1 VTGQFYCYSSYNYWD
16 NRYSKLH
23 AILRSSTATATL
35 QDVKNHIMSE
45 ERSKADA
52 AVRASLQR
60 LQVGEVDTPLEAQWI
75 PQLTRKFMTRHKQ
88 TARNLQRCSAVSKA
102 LRRTWSLPEGASL
115 QLQQQQY
122 SSGNSSAEA
131 AESLVVARSASSVA
145 GDASSVSSMADSV
158 SSGASAS
165 IDRLMRHAR
174 DKSGA
179 GVTNTAHSYHSTA
192 LMPGARHPGSAGWNA
207 QLRSSAVSGDA
218 SSTSAAAA
226 AVTAAAA
233 AAAPVLSAWHKQL
246 YELCA
251 DQPECTVPLVVRI
264 RVCEAF
270 LKDARRLHSI
280 ARQERQ
286 DASGTGSATG
296 GGGGAG
302 SRALKT
308 PKHTI
313 AHVQKLLQATTEEI
327 QLLAAGEGARTA
339 AVQEPLC
346 VLSGAAKVRFRG
358 EIELAVKQS
367 VLARRTAAGHH
378 ITHSR

>member
-1 VTGQFYCYSSYNYWD
+1 
-16 NRYSKLH
+16 
-23 AILRSSTATATL
+23 
-35 QDVKNHIMSE
+35 MSE

-115 QLQQQQY
+115 QQQQQQQY
-122 SSGNSSAEA
+122 SSSNSRVEA
-131 AESLVVARSASSVA
+131 AESLVARSASSVA

-158 SSGASAS
+158 STGASAS
-165 IDRLMRHAR
+165 LDRLMRHAR
-174 DKSGA
+174 DKSSA
-179 GVTNTAHSYHSTA
+179 GVATARSYHSTA
-192 LMPGARHPGSAGWNA
+192 LMPGARAHPGSTGWNA
-207 QLRSSAVSGDA
+207 QLRSSAVSNADA
-218 SSTSAAAA
+218 GSMS
-226 AVTAAAA
+226 AAA
-233 AAAPVLSAWHKQL
+233 AAAPAVSAWHKQL

-251 DQPECTVPLVVRI
+251 DQPECTVPLAVRI

-286 DASGTGSATG
+286 DASGTGSAT

-346 VLSGAAKVRFRG
+346 VLSGAARVRFRG
-358 EIELAVKQS
+358 EMELAVKQS
-367 VLARRTAAGHH
+367 VLARRTAAAGHH